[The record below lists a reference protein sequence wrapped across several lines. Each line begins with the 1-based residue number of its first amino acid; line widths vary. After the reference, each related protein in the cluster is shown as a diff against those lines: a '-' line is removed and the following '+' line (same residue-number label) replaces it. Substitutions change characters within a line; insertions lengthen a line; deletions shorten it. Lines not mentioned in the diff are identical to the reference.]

1 MGSWFNAM
9 FSASCTATGWGQ
21 DEDRRCAHDAGFDH
35 HMVKPVDVQTLLEV
49 PAGVEAPPPPPQ
61 RSASSP
67 LSGSGTSLAIALK
80 KPQHSM
86 TSTSECPVRETSA
99 QRCRTTMHDDQFLAS
114 MCDRPA
120 VRPSKNK

>member
-1 MGSWFNAM
+1 MGLWSNAM
-9 FSASCTATGWGQ
+9 FSASRTATGWGQ
-21 DEDRRCAHDAGFDH
+21 DEARRCAHDAGFDH
-35 HMVKPVDVQTLLEV
+35 HMVKPVDAQTLLEV
-49 PAGVEAPPPPPQ
+49 MAGVETPPPPH
-61 RSASSP
+61 R
-67 LSGSGTSLAIALK
+67 SGSAHLIGSGSSLDIALK

-86 TSTSECPVRETSA
+86 TSTSVGPVRETSA